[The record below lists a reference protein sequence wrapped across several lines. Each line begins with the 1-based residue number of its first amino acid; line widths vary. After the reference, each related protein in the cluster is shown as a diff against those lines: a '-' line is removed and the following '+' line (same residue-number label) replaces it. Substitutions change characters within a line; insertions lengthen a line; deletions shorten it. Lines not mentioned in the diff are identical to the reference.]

1 MKQINSI
8 ELPSKFYLLDTE
20 AMAEICGGVN
30 LGMFPGYLDK
40 TKATEKAKE
49 VIRNYGWTNVTVDQ
63 LAKEIY
69 GHAAIY
75 YKAAFL
81 SKIWGLNEG
90 VYQHAANGVDVVNG
104 VDRFQPVWELIWA
117 LS

>member
-8 ELPSKFYLLDTE
+8 ELPSKFYSLDEE
-20 AMAEICGGVN
+20 AMERICGGVN

-49 VIRNYGWTNVTVDQ
+49 VIRNYGWTKVTVDQ

-69 GHAAIY
+69 GHAAVY

-81 SKIWGLNEG
+81 SKVPLLNDA
-90 VYQHAANGVDVVNG
+90 VYSHVANGVDVDNA
-104 VDRFQPVWELIWA
+104 VDRYQIVWNTIWA